1 LLYLLNYFLQYTNR
15 TTNKGYFWNKTLNK
29 DEFSNFCLY
38 LRLIFFEQA
47 KMKNILSNQL
57 VLQHKM
63 CQKKLQEFTDT
74 MSEKQKRKQ
83 SYAVTPSPSKRTRP
97 PTIYMAVKD

>member
-57 VLQHKM
+57 VPSAQNVPKEIARVYRYNER
-63 CQKKLQEFTDT
+63 KTKEKTKL
-74 MSEKQKRKQ
+74 R
-83 SYAVTPSPSKRTRP
+83 SYTKPK
-97 PTIYMAVKD
+97 